1 MSEAEYRKALKREN
15 DRENEWRKTSQGAF
29 ESGFASIDE
38 FAAGFDDPGKIA
50 AFSDRG
56 AGEAGIFAGF
66 EARDRARQISATLQR
81 LSPRDRAFA
90 RAVLGGATW
99 RKMRITKRV
108 FNRRVARLCNK
119 LNALRT
125 SLKATRTSETSISF
139 TSYGPNKAS

>member
-50 AFSDRG
+50 AFSDHG

-66 EARDRARQISATLQR
+66 EARDKARQISAALQR

-99 RKMRITKRV
+99 QETGIPKATFYRKLKKV
-108 FNRRVARLCNK
+108 CSKVRLPPSK
-119 LNALRT
+119 T
-125 SLKATRTSETSISF
+125 SL
-139 TSYGPNKAS
+139 

>member
-50 AFSDRG
+50 AFSDHG
-56 AGEAGIFAGF
+56 AGEADIFAGF

-99 RKMRITKRV
+99 RKMQITKQG
-108 FNRRVARLCNK
+108 FNKHLAELCMKLRTLRESLKVARISG
-119 LNALRT
+119 T
-125 SLKATRTSETSISF
+125 SLSF
-139 TSYGPNKAS
+139 ASYGPNKAS

>member
-1 MSEAEYRKALKREN
+1 MSEAEYRKALKREEY
-15 DRENEWRKTSQGAF
+15 RERKWRMTSQGAF

-38 FAAGFDDPGKIA
+38 FSAGFDDPGKIA

-99 RKMRITKRV
+99 QETGIPKATFYRKLKKV
-108 FNRRVARLCNK
+108 CSKVRLPPSK
-119 LNALRT
+119 T
-125 SLKATRTSETSISF
+125 SL
-139 TSYGPNKAS
+139 